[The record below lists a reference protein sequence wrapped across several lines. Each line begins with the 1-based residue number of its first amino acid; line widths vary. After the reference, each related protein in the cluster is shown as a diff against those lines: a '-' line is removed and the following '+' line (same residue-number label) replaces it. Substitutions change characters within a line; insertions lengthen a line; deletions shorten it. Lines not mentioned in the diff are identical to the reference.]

1 MTAAQP
7 AAPPPAVQSSP
18 RRYGFGGSELGESL
32 DVWRTAAPGRR
43 ANGCAGAPGTT
54 GLTICRGA
62 DVPLGGGYFARALT
76 YTFAHGRL
84 VRIAFRSSIDAFTFV
99 TANLKRHF
107 SLPDRVVHDTVKV
120 PNLGARAHV
129 QMRWRNGRS
138 TIELSD
144 PGDSPV
150 QLRVSLT
157 QDAFAHQM
165 SRQDR

>member
-107 SLPDRVVHDTVKV
+107 SSRPRCPRHRQGTA
-120 PNLGARAHV
+120 PR
-129 QMRWRNGRS
+129 R
-138 TIELSD
+138 
-144 PGDSPV
+144 PGPCA
-150 QLRVSLT
+150 
-157 QDAFAHQM
+157 DALAQRTLHH
-165 SRQDR
+165 